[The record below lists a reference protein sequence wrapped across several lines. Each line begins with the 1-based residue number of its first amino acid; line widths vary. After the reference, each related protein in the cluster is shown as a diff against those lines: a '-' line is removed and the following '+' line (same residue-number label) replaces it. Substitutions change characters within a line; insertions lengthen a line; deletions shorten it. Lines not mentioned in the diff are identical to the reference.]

1 MNFAVIKP
9 KESRTVK
16 LNFTIE
22 ENIAKEI
29 KKISKG
35 KRSSWINMIIKDYL
49 TKRKKEKII
58 EGFKQEV
65 EDFDSWENL
74 GFEAWK

>member
-9 KESRTVK
+9 KESKTVK

-35 KRSSWINMIIKDYL
+35 NRSSWINMIIKDYL
-49 TKRKKEKII
+49 TKRKKEKMI

-65 EDFDSWENL
+65 EGFDSWENL